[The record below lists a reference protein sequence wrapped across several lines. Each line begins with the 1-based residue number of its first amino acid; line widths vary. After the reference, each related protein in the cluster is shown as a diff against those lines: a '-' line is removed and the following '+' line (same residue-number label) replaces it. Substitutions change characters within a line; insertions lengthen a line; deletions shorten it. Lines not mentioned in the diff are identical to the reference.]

1 MKNHFKIISI
11 MKKSIIFAISTL
23 LLISCKTPQLVS
35 CEDVTRTN
43 DLPWLTSIVQQGV
56 TALGQKLVSIDKIVY
71 STENSNTTNI
81 GFEVVYETRCCDIP
95 SEFIYDCDGEVITY
109 YGGINGCNGEC
120 DITIRSR
127 TRIYT
132 ASGL

>member
-1 MKNHFKIISI
+1 
-11 MKKSIIFAISTL
+11 MKKSIIFAISML

-43 DLPWLTSIVQQGV
+43 DLPWLTSIVQQGA
-56 TALGQKLVSIDKIVY
+56 TALGQKLVSIDKIAY

-81 GFEVVYETRCCDIP
+81 GFEIVYEKTSRDIP
-95 SEFIYDCDGEVITY
+95 SDFIYNCDGDEITY
-109 YGGINGCNGEC
+109 FDGFNGCYGEC

-132 ASGL
+132 ATEP

>member
-1 MKNHFKIISI
+1 
-11 MKKSIIFAISTL
+11 MKKSIIFAISML

-43 DLPWLTSIVQQGV
+43 DLPWLTSIVKKG
-56 TALGQKLVSIDKIVY
+56 TTEHGQKLVIIEKIVY
-71 STENSNTTNI
+71 STESSNTTHTC
-81 GFEVVYETRCCDIP
+81 FAVYYESICCDIP
-95 SEFIYDCDGEVITY
+95 YIFLYNCDGEVITY

-132 ASGL
+132 ATEP